1 MRKKLMK
8 KHIIMITVTVMLVC
22 VAFILLLCFFRRRTN
37 GIIPDGITEI
47 KISGYN
53 ISLFSY
59 TDEKKIAEIVDYLNS
74 LRLSEDVLRED
85 NYYHPVLPTEL
96 EGSTAPIG
104 LWRIQLN
111 SESGL
116 SVAFLSDEP
125 AFGYVTVEPYPDNS
139 DNPGNPVVTWW
150 EIPQSQ
156 FDKFVP
162 LLKSMIP
169 DKLPRYGGAYD
180 EWLADLNSPETLG
193 LKLEVYGATAT
204 GCSLY
209 FEVSPIR
216 TAYPKGRLQ
225 TGEEF
230 ELDVI
235 DENGNWTT
243 VERIDGSEWGDN
255 ILVLKASSTRMDVEW
270 ADVYGELPE
279 GHYRIRKTVTDY
291 VDDDDQ
297 IDYEL
302 YAEFTVTCKNV

>member
-1 MRKKLMK
+1 MRKKLLK

-22 VAFILLLCFFRRRTN
+22 VAFILLLCFFHRRTN

-85 NYYHPVLPTEL
+85 NYYHPVLPAEL

-169 DKLPRYGGAYD
+169 NKLPRY
-180 EWLADLNSPETLG
+180 
-193 LKLEVYGATAT
+193 
-204 GCSLY
+204 
-209 FEVSPIR
+209 
-216 TAYPKGRLQ
+216 
-225 TGEEF
+225 
-230 ELDVI
+230 
-235 DENGNWTT
+235 
-243 VERIDGSEWGDN
+243 
-255 ILVLKASSTRMDVEW
+255 
-270 ADVYGELPE
+270 
-279 GHYRIRKTVTDY
+279 
-291 VDDDDQ
+291 
-297 IDYEL
+297 
-302 YAEFTVTCKNV
+302 

>member
-1 MRKKLMK
+1 MRKKLLK

-22 VAFILLLCFFRRRTN
+22 VAFILLLCFFHRRTN

-180 EWLADLNSPETLG
+180 EWLAGLNSPETLG

-235 DENGNWTT
+235 DENGNWKT
-243 VERIDGSEWGDN
+243 VEGIGGFEWGDN
-255 ILVLKASSTRMDVEW
+255 ILVLKASSTRLDVEW
-270 ADVYGELPE
+270 TDVYGELPE
-279 GHYRIRKTVTDY
+279 GRYCIRKTVTDY
-291 VDDDDQ
+291 VDDDNQ
-297 IDYEL
+297 TDYEL